1 MISWF
6 IIDILLR
13 NMVGERLM
21 ACDEIRM
28 ALLAFIAERRDLPS
42 GTTVLVMGV
51 SAYMDHR
58 LAVAGPPF
66 AVVQIWRQTIM
77 VDGIVLGHDGSFL
90 KNIKGMFGRRT
101 NHTDLYVSR
110 EYQSSIFFLICSKVI
125 VFIGDSPSGIP
136 KNCASSS
143 FGSTLKKPSES
154 DNDVPL
160 FLLAPLPISHR

>member
-1 MISWF
+1 
-6 IIDILLR
+6 
-13 NMVGERLM
+13 M
-21 ACDEIRM
+21 AH
-28 ALLAFIAERRDLPS
+28 LAFITERGDLPS
-42 GTTVLVMGV
+42 GTTMFVMGV
-51 SAYMDHR
+51 PAHMDQW
-58 LAVAGPPF
+58 LAVADPPF
-66 AVVQIWRQTIM
+66 AVVQICRQTIM
-77 VDGIVLGHDGSFL
+77 INGVVLGHEDSFL

-125 VFIGDSPSGIP
+125 VFIGDSPSGMP